1 MRPID
6 QGVLFGGSLM
16 FFIGIDWAE
25 KHLDYCIEN
34 NSSDVIKRGRVDN
47 DDDGFNSM
55 LSTLGKEKIQLSQIA
70 VAIESP
76 HQHVVDF
83 LLAHGV
89 SVYPVNPTAIHDYR
103 KSRKPS
109 GSKSDEGD
117 AQLIASYLREHHKT
131 LRVWRLPEA
140 KLRQL
145 KLLVSDRDKVVRE
158 KVRLQNQLRSTLLYY
173 FPQAVDAFA
182 DITCPTSLNFLSQ
195 FPTFEATAAKT
206 DEDWQL
212 FLDEQRVFNPKARQ
226 SFLAALK
233 RKPIAV
239 DEVIVKAKVLLTQT
253 IVSQLQ
259 QIIAALK
266 EYDKRITE
274 LLLEFSDGNLFRSL
288 PGVDVILAAKLL
300 VAIGTDRERFSSA
313 DELQSYFGTAPYTK
327 SSGQYRGVHFRF
339 ACHKGMRA
347 ALGQMA
353 FASLRNSAW
362 AKSYYTRK
370 RNEGKKVYHALRC
383 LANSWLKVIFAIW
396 KNQTDYDETKHL
408 ASVARH
414 QLNQVGVVT

>member
-1 MRPID
+1 
-6 QGVLFGGSLM
+6 M

-34 NSSDVIKRGRVDN
+34 NSGDVIKRGRVDN
-47 DDDGFNSM
+47 DDNGFNSI
-55 LSTLGKEKIQLSQIA
+55 LSLLGKENIELSSIA

-83 LLAHGV
+83 LLARGV
-89 SVYPVNPTAIHDYR
+89 DVYPVNPGAIYDYR

-117 AQLIASYLREHHKT
+117 AQLIASYLREHHKS
-131 LRVWRLPEA
+131 LRVWRLPEP

-145 KLLVSDRDKVVRE
+145 KLLVDDRDKVVTE
-158 KVRLQNQLRSTLLYY
+158 KVRLQNQLRSTLTGY
-173 FPQAVDAFA
+173 FPQAVDAFC
-182 DITCPTSLNFLSQ
+182 DITCPTSLDFLEQ
-195 FPTFEATAAKT
+195 FPTFKATEAKT

-212 FLDEQRVFNPKARQ
+212 FLDEHRVHNPNARQ
-226 SFLAALK
+226 RFLSALK
-233 RKPIAV
+233 SKPITV
-239 DEVIVKAKVLLTQT
+239 DEAVVAAKSLLTKT
-253 IVSQLQ
+253 IVSQLR
-259 QIIAALK
+259 QITSALK
-266 EYDKRITE
+266 EYHKRIKE
-274 LLLEFSDGNLFRSL
+274 LLLEFSDGTLFRSL
-288 PGVDVILAAKLL
+288 PGVDVILASKLL

-313 DELQSYFGTAPYTK
+313 NELQSYFGTAPYTK

-362 AKSYYTRK
+362 AKSYYNRK
-370 RNEGKKVYHALRC
+370 RKEGKKVYHALRC
-383 LANSWLKVIFAIW
+383 LANSWLKVNYRFASPLRYEIFAIW
-396 KNQTDYDETKHL
+396 KNETEYDETKHL
-408 ASVARH
+408 ASIAQH
-414 QLNQVGVVT
+414 QLSQVGA